1 MKMMIKSTVNPYCLD
16 EYSSYS
22 TCPYYRSVFRFCYY
36 SSGSKSNNYNS
47 SFSVCWDYKITNS
60 FCWNETW

>member
-1 MKMMIKSTVNPYCLD
+1 MKMMMKSIVNPYCLD

-22 TCPYYRSVFRFCYY
+22 ACPYYRSVLKSYYY
-36 SSGSKSNNYNS
+36 SSKFESPGSCFS
-47 SFSVCWDYKITNS
+47 SCWSYRVENS